1 MNPKNLTTE
10 QLKDKLKEL
19 NHAYYNQGV
28 SLVPDCE
35 YDALVA
41 ELQVREPDSE
51 LVNCLGNDA
60 RPGKNTF
67 IHPKKILSLDKI
79 HEGDDDS
86 GRDTLDQWVNGREVI
101 IQPKYDGLTLV
112 LYFKKGTL
120 ERGVTRG
127 NGTVGEVI
135 PPDRVLRLLSDK
147 FLSTINPF
155 TGTIRGEVVV
165 PHDCEEKALALGYSN
180 LRSCAVGQLRN
191 NKLNPSDLLIE
202 FIPFDMDGKTE
213 NGWVDRVFQA
223 FFFHQGQKH
232 PYLQMKMEPGTPA
245 RDIIQQADR
254 MLDGCPYPTDGFV
267 VKLNNTKDIAEAGDP
282 TAHHPKD
289 AIAFKFNPKGK
300 ETIIRNITWQV
311 GRTGV
316 LTPVAEF
323 DAINLDGSTVTR
335 ATLSNYSNARYYN
348 VGDVVE
354 VVKAGEIIP
363 FIRKIT
369 HQRYQD
375 TQPPEACP
383 ECGYHLMIQK
393 GKDADNLAC
402 TNPMCRG
409 KMVANLVY
417 ACGKNA
423 LDIDGMGP
431 AVARAIVTRFE
442 EYVDSSVDLCAEP
455 PEDARHPWLPLMIGY
470 YDNWIAELPGTK
482 RLLECLDKRRKDAK
496 LEQWIAAMGIPYV
509 GKTRATDLSWR
520 YSSLSAFLTLFPED
534 LEKGNVEGFGD
545 MMTKDIRNWMKES
558 TTWDTTFLSLLQG
571 EIPDVKGNLPENQ
584 SLKGVNFVITGNL
597 FLPRHAYALLVKRM
611 GGSVK
616 ENISRKTNYLVI
628 GNKPGERKRKLAKLF
643 NVPTLTEAEFSQ
655 MLQPVTTSENDS

>member
-10 QLKDKLKEL
+10 QLKNLIKEL
-19 NHAYYNQGV
+19 NEAYYGQGV
-28 SLVPDCE
+28 SRVPDCE

-41 ELQVREPDSE
+41 ELLEREPDYKGAIT
-51 LVNCLGNDA
+51 LGDDR
-60 RPGKNTF
+60 RPGKKTF
-67 IHPKKILSLDKI
+67 THPQKILSLDKI
-79 HEGDDDS
+79 HEGANCS
-86 GRDTLDQWVNGREVI
+86 GTEALHRWIANRDVL

-112 LYFKKGTL
+112 LYIKDGEL

-127 NGTVGEVI
+127 NGTTGEVI
-135 PPDRVLRLLSDK
+135 PAERIHAILDPSFLDRFHD
-147 FLSTINPF
+147 F
-155 TGTIRGEVVV
+155 TGTVRGEVVV
-165 PHDCEEKALALGYSN
+165 PKDAEAVALAQGYSN
-180 LRSCAVGQLRN
+180 LRACAVGQLRN
-191 NKLNPSDLLIE
+191 SKLDPDSLLIK
-202 FIPFDMDGKTE
+202 FIPFDVSGEPTWKRAHYSSLFSDAEG
-213 NGWVDRVFQA
+213 V
-223 FFFHQGQKH
+223 
-232 PYLQMKMEPGTPA
+232 YLQHVVRAEAGTILLVGEA
-245 RDIIQQADR
+245 TQ
-254 MLDGCPYPTDGFV
+254 MLEECPYPTDGFV
-267 VKLNNTKDIAEAGDP
+267 VKLLHSKDVQEAGEA
-282 TAHHPKD
+282 TSHHPKD
-289 AIAFKFNPKGK
+289 VIAFKFNPKGV
-300 ETIIRNITWQV
+300 ETTIRKIIWQV

-323 DAINLDGSTVTR
+323 DPVLIDGTTVTR
-335 ATLSNYSNARYYN
+335 ATLSNYSNFLAYN
-348 VGDVVE
+348 VGDTVE

-363 FIRKIT
+363 FIRKVISHNIGSNLT
-369 HQRYQD
+369 AA
-375 TQPPEACP
+375 PASCPACQYSLTL
-383 ECGYHLMIQK
+383 ERGR
-393 GKDADNLAC
+393 DANNLVC
-402 TNPMCRG
+402 TNPQCRG
-409 KMVANLVY
+409 RMVASLVY

-431 AVARAIVTRFE
+431 AVATAIVNKYNEFVE
-442 EYVDSSVDLCAEP
+442 GSVDLCAEP